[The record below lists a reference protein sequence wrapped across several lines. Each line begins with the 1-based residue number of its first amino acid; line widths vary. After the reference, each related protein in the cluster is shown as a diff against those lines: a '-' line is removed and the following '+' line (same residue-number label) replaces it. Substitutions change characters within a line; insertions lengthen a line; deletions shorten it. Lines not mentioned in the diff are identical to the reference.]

1 MAEALQWELDWD
13 DANLRHLARHRI
25 SRLEFEQAMTNR
37 PIIVDFSNE
46 SGEERW
52 FAVGATGNVRI
63 LYLIYTFRGDKI
75 RPITGWDASKAM
87 RKSYFQA
94 RHGEAQR

>member
-1 MAEALQWELDWD
+1 MAEAVRLEFDWD
-13 DANLRHLARHRI
+13 NANLRHLARHRI
-25 SRLEFEQAMTNR
+25 SRLEFEQAITNR
-37 PIIVDFSNE
+37 PIMVDFNNE

-75 RPITGWDASKAM
+75 RPITGWDASNAM
-87 RKSYFQA
+87 REIYFQA
-94 RHGEAQR
+94 THGEAQR

>member
-1 MAEALQWELDWD
+1 MAEASRREFDWD

-25 SRLEFEQAMTNR
+25 SRLEFEKAIANR

-52 FAVGATGNVRI
+52 FAIGATDNVRI
-63 LYLIYTFRGDKI
+63 LFLIYTYRGDRI
-75 RPITGWDASKAM
+75 RPITGWDASKEM
-87 RKSYFQA
+87 RESYFKA
-94 RHGEAQR
+94 KRGEA